1 MGNMSKIVNDVTAE
15 FKARYSP
22 HTFRKYR
29 PIVVDFITWSVQVKK
44 VDTREELCVLGVKD
58 VEAYLQ
64 KYPVEASAS
73 TRNSAISAIAALYS
87 TVLGCSKDLT
97 SLRARV
103 KADGIPEIILSE
115 EEAEAVIDN
124 LQYPFKIMAHL
135 IYHNGLTVKEIF
147 ELRLTEQGP
156 ATSKDLLTADGWV
169 EPRLTIWIED
179 QRLRVGEKL
188 FRVDEKW
195 FRNRVERAGR
205 KAGLRYIA
213 PMVLRYSGAGR
224 ILQAGA
230 TVAELQEWLGCSRR
244 TAYSYN
250 QRLSP
255 GRFSQVKSPVDQR
268 FQP

>member
-15 FKARYSP
+15 FKAKYSP

-29 PIVVDFITWSVQVKK
+29 PIVVDFITWSIQVKK
-44 VDTREELCVLGVKD
+44 VDSREELCALGVMD
-58 VEAYLQ
+58 VEVYLQ
-64 KYPVEASAS
+64 KYSVEASAS
-73 TRNSAISAIAALYS
+73 TRNSAISAIAALYT

-115 EEAEAVIDN
+115 EEAEAVVDN

-135 IYHNGLTVKEIF
+135 IYHNGLTVKEVF

-156 ATSKDLLTADGWV
+156 ATRKDLLTADEWV

-179 QRLRVGEKL
+179 QKLEVGAKL

-195 FRNRVERAGR
+195 FRNRIERAGR
-205 KAGLRYIA
+205 KAGFRHIT
-213 PMVLRYSGAGR
+213 PMVLRYSGAR
-224 ILQAGA
+224 HVLQDGA
-230 TVAELQEWLGCSRR
+230 TVAELQEWLGCGRR
-244 TAYSYN
+244 TAYRYY
-250 QRLSP
+250 QCLKP
-255 GRFSQVKSPVDQR
+255 DRFSHVKSPLDT
-268 FQP
+268 